1 MLPWRVW
8 RKLSSKRCMHNLN
21 LFFLQPFV
29 YLRPRAANVGSGK
42 PMQYTVSSGF
52 SYSVDCL
59 RFAILTTPSISS
71 LKWWRLPNSHCWK
84 TSERPLAIV
93 GKNWDLYLAPDQA
106 CWPSSKAGEAWWV
119 YERSSEPCLRYSSTV
134 YAFTDHIQYW
144 PHISTTYVLYHIPTT
159 YGPHTGHILTTH
171 LPHRYCTR
179 KSVSSLSNPLIIFS
193 EDWIT
198 NHLVHYYH
206 TKVWWVIEVQLYRT
220 KKKEAKSQLIP
231 AL

>member
-1 MLPWRVW
+1 MLTVLDLLYWQPH
-8 RKLSSKRCMHNLN
+8 LSPAWSDEGC
-21 LFFLQPFV
+21 PI
-29 YLRPRAANVGSGK
+29 AIAEK
-42 PMQYTVSSGF
+42 PVRGHW
-52 SYSVDCL
+52 L
-59 RFAILTTPSISS
+59 LLA
-71 LKWWRLPNSHCWK
+71 K
-84 TSERPLAIV
+84 T
-93 GKNWDLYLAPDQA
+93 GTCLAPDQA

-220 KKKEAKSQLIP
+220 KKKKLKAS
-231 AL
+231 